1 MIGTLRFELMDIADL
16 AKELAVPIAS
26 ISIGLDASGRA
37 SSLTLWRIDRSG
49 IRINSVMKDVAEQFE
64 LPVLRL
70 QRRENDF
77 DKGGVILQLGD
88 KPTTVSAVYKLVM
101 EDEAYSEEA
110 GLLLIGNPALR
121 VTILPDSFPYS
132 LSISGVPG
140 FHLKSDPEW
149 PFEAF
154 KLVRIV

>member
-1 MIGTLRFELMDIADL
+1 MIDTLRFELIDIADL

-37 SSLTLWRIDRSG
+37 SSLALWRIDRSG

-70 QRRENDF
+70 KRRQNDF
-77 DKGGVILQLGD
+77 DKGGVNIQLGD
-88 KPTTVSAVYKLVM
+88 TPTTVSAVYQLVIE
-101 EDEAYSEEA
+101 EDGHSAEA
-110 GLLLIGNPALR
+110 GLLLIGIPALR
-121 VTILPDSFPYS
+121 VTILPDSFPHS
-132 LSISGVPG
+132 LAISGVPG
-140 FHLKSDPEW
+140 FHVKSDPEW

-154 KLVRIV
+154 KLVQIV